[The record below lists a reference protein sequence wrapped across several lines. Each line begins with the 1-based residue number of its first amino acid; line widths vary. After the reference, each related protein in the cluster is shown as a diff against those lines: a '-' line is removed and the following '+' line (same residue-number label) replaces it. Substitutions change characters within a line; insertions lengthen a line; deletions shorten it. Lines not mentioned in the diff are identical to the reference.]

1 MPARNARVIR
11 TPTACGPVVAG
22 MYVALTRPY
31 RGTDPLI
38 VPALSN
44 ASSLPLTIRANRPP
58 SELLLGLVRWADQS
72 KAKVYSTPCV
82 RCSIC
87 VISTPACSPETKTLW
102 PTLNDA
108 AGPASSGPGP
118 SMSTSST
125 APGAPSPLAVFTTD
139 QPASVPR
146 SNPAFTNCWADATAA
161 VPAQDAMIQVRLM
174 RMVVPPANSAAVG
187 RTDPP
192 PLSDGRPDPGPQPA
206 AGPAASPPIL
216 TPMSSAAPPAAAPV
230 HTGWL
235 ERTRIVAADIKLAHS
250 AFAMPFAVLGAFL
263 AHPRDGSVGVF
274 IGQLAL
280 VVACMVAARTWAM
293 LFNRLADRRID
304 AANPRTAR
312 RALASG
318 RLTPAQGWAAAGVAA
333 AAFVAC

>member
-1 MPARNARVIR
+1 
-11 TPTACGPVVAG
+11 
-22 MYVALTRPY
+22 
-31 RGTDPLI
+31 
-38 VPALSN
+38 
-44 ASSLPLTIRANRPP
+44 
-58 SELLLGLVRWADQS
+58 
-72 KAKVYSTPCV
+72 
-82 RCSIC
+82 
-87 VISTPACSPETKTLW
+87 
-102 PTLNDA
+102 
-108 AGPASSGPGP
+108 
-118 SMSTSST
+118 
-125 APGAPSPLAVFTTD
+125 
-139 QPASVPR
+139 
-146 SNPAFTNCWADATAA
+146 
-161 VPAQDAMIQVRLM
+161 
-174 RMVVPPANSAAVG
+174 
-187 RTDPP
+187 
-192 PLSDGRPDPGPQPA
+192 
-206 AGPAASPPIL
+206 
-216 TPMSSAAPPAAAPV
+216 MSSAAPPAAAPV

-333 AAFVAC
+333 AVFIACTALFWAWFGNPYPVLLSVPVLAWIAFYSLTKRFTALCHLFLGGALAASPVAACIAVDPSALNGVPAIWAISLMVLFWVAGFDIIYALQDVDFDRSAGLFSIPARLGPGRAVWVSRGLHAMAFAMLLAAAWLDPRLSWIFLAGVALVGALLVTEHVVLIRRGLAGLDMAFFTLNGVVSCVLGVAGCLDAVR